1 MLTILFL
8 VAAPAPPPPVLTAEL
23 LVGRWSYDWA
33 TMTGGWIVF
42 MADGRYAASHDGC
55 DMPKYAGLWEYRRGV
70 LTLHETRVNPEDG
83 SLDEN
88 VREYAVAVSARK
100 WPVVLGD
107 YHGTVVVLSNPRR
120 SP

>member
-55 DMPKYAGLWEYRRGV
+55 EMPKYAGLWEYRRGV
-70 LTLHETRVNPEDG
+70 LTLHETRINPEDG

-88 VREYAVAVSARK
+88 VREYAVAVVSTRR
-100 WPVVLGD
+100 WPRIEGS
-107 YHGTVVVLSNPRR
+107 YHGSAVVFSNPRR
-120 SP
+120 